1 MMIYYDMIYYDMI
14 YYDIHNP
21 HSTAGDMHGYAIYSP
36 KKHLRKV
43 LSSNLSNPDLDFDD
57 VFTGILY
64 RLAPWNIVCHRRITR
79 PWFRPAWPV

>member
-1 MMIYYDMIYYDMI
+1 MIYYDDMI
-14 YYDIHNP
+14 FTIP
-21 HSTAGDMHGYAIYSP
+21 ILLQEICMDMLYSP
-36 KKHLRKV
+36 KKNLRKV

-64 RLAPWNIVCHRRITR
+64 RLAPWNIVCHRRIMR